1 MRRVHLV
8 EPGGEGGIYQHTAA
22 LADALL
28 AEGAEVAVYS
38 AAYAEPLPVR
48 VPRQACLWRFA
59 WIKPR
64 RARQLAVLLGWL
76 LGGVPACALRLR
88 RGDVLHLQGWFS
100 PALFVPLVLAARM
113 RGCVFAYSP
122 HATFARAGR
131 RQGRIVA
138 SLCRRADVT
147 FAFSE
152 HDRSTL
158 STWGVRATLAPFPAV
173 DAEPRPDLVEVWR
186 HRWLGEGKRRVVLF
200 AGQVRPDKGLDVL
213 VRSAPHWREDAV
225 LAVVGED
232 QGGVSEARALAEA
245 LGVRVVWDVGFQS
258 FERFLAAVA
267 AADVVACPYRVASQ
281 SGVLA
286 LARRAGRGTVAADV
300 GGLRELATVV
310 FRAGDA
316 RALAAAVS
324 EALEAEAPART
335 VGLQGVGRF
344 YLDAYQR

>member
-22 LADALL
+22 LAAALL
-28 AEGAEVAVYS
+28 AEGAEVTVYT

-64 RARQLAVLLGWL
+64 RPRQLAILLGWL
-76 LGGVPACALRLR
+76 LAGVPRCALRLR

-113 RGCVFAYSP
+113 RGCFFAYSP
-122 HATFARAGR
+122 HVTYARAGR
-131 RQGRIVA
+131 RQGRVVA
-138 SLCRRADVT
+138 ALCRRADVT

-152 HDRSTL
+152 HDRRTL
-158 STWGVRATLAPFPAV
+158 STWGVRSTPAPFPAL
-173 DAEPRPDLVEVWR
+173 DAEPRADLVDSWR
-186 HRWLGEGKRRVVLF
+186 RRWLGEEEGRVVLF
-200 AGQVRPDKGLDVL
+200 AGQVRRDKGLDVL
-213 VRSAPHWREDAV
+213 VRSAPHWRERAV

-232 QGGVSEARALAEA
+232 QGGVSDARALAER
-245 LGVRVVWDVGFQS
+245 LGVRVVWDVGFQP

-267 AADVVACPYRVASQ
+267 AADLVACPYRVASQ

-286 LARRAGRGTVAADV
+286 LARSAGRPTVATDV
-300 GGLRELATVV
+300 GGLAELATVV
-310 FRAGDA
+310 APPGDP
-316 RALAAAVS
+316 RALAAAVV
-324 EALEAEAPART
+324 EGLEAEAPART
-335 VGLQGVGRF
+335 VGPGDVGRF
-344 YLDAYQR
+344 YLDAYPR